1 MLNYDLA
8 LMLCVLAG
16 AIASGSAVFGQGSGS
31 IFLDEVMCTGFE
43 SNLTSCPANP
53 VGAHDCVHG
62 EDAGVQCTCEEISAC
77 TLFWLHMRSFAE
89 YYSSSC
95 ICLCSWR

>member
-1 MLNYDLA
+1 MRPTFICCTGENYDLA
-8 LMLCVLAG
+8 VIDALAG
-16 AIASGSAVFGQGSGS
+16 AIASGNAQFGQGSGS

-53 VGAHDCVHG
+53 VGAHDCVHE

-77 TLFWLHMRSFAE
+77 HCM
-89 YYSSSC
+89 YV
-95 ICLCSWR
+95 CS